1 MKKSYLVLCILT
13 LVFSYHSQTV
23 RVDYDNSSKWFL
35 GFNVGGTWNTTDV
48 SNRTDAGW
56 GLILGKSYG
65 FKSYSPFTFDIRAR
79 YLRGFWYGQD
89 SDTSSL
95 AGYSGSALSNYTNQG
110 FTVHNFQ
117 SDVHRL
123 GLELAIH
130 MNRITSRTGWDP
142 YIFGGIGLTWHQT
155 YSDLINQNDT
165 TGGSIYNYSSM
176 LANSTQLSDQLENT
190 LDAVYDSPLD
200 GYKSDSYNVAFMPSL
215 GFGLGYHIGKRVTL
229 GVEHKTT
236 FTLRDDFDGLVSTV
250 RPKNDLY
257 HYTSLYLRFR
267 FRGKQPRENVSN
279 APCYTPSISII
290 QPTSGMTVT
299 NPQYTIEANLTE
311 VTNSNQI
318 SVVNSVGQNVL
329 FNFNSSTKK
338 LTANVLLVPG
348 QNSFTIRVNNRC
360 GSDSKVVSL
369 NFLNCSLP
377 TAIFTSP
384 TTVRDT
390 VRTSAYTVSAAITGI
405 SSVQGIKLL
414 QNNAVLNGYSYNAVN
429 GLLQASVNLIP
440 GRNTFT
446 IELFNA
452 CGNNTITSEIFF
464 NDCVNPS
471 VTMISP
477 SATGTTV
484 SSPQFNVSALVT
496 GVTDRNQVS
505 ISQNSVSTN
514 LFSLVNGKVDLNT
527 VLNTGVNTFI
537 ITTMTKCGSA
547 SQTFTVNYQT
557 CNAPIITIES
567 PLSNSTVSTSNQ
579 TVKAKVI
586 NVDSKQNLLVS
597 LNGLALKNFTYTK
610 ASNSIEFPV
619 NLTSGLN
626 TISVT
631 ATNTCGADVE
641 TITIT
646 HNPCIAPKIS
656 LSVMSS
662 TVTNSAYSYNAT
674 ILNQASSNGINL
686 TLNGNPINFSY
697 SNNLLSTNVNLQN
710 GVNTFVLSATNQCG
724 SDSKTWSVTN
734 NNCVI
739 PSIVLENPTASGIT
753 VNSATFNFKASVI
766 GMSSTQGIQFLVN
779 NIPSSFNYNNGII
792 TSMLNLN
799 LGANTIKLSLQNTC
813 GNDNED
819 VVINYQNCEAPAISI
834 NQPLNTNFTTNQ
846 SLLTLNAN
854 VTGIN
859 GNQGITAKLNGVGI
873 AYQLNSNALS
883 ASANLQPGANTI
895 ILTATNSCG
904 TDVKAI
910 NVNYDNCVQPQVSI
924 TNSALTTSNG
934 AFIFNATLTGS
945 NLNQGI
951 SLTQN
956 GIVKSYTLNGS
967 ALSASVTLTEG
978 LNTFVLSAVNSCGND
993 SKTYSINYEPCLSP
1007 TVLITNPAS
1016 NNLTF
1021 NAGDFTF
1028 QSQVSH
1034 ISLAS
1039 QIAIIHNG
1047 AAVTNF
1053 TLNNDQVVASVNLA
1067 SGNNTIKI
1075 TVTST
1080 CGSDS
1085 KTITLTGKSC
1095 DVPVIGISSP
1105 VNSTQNGST
1114 YSLQANIS
1122 NISSN
1127 QDIIVKLNDN
1137 SIPFQLTNNQII
1149 SSATLQSGLNN
1160 IVIIASNSCGS
1171 DTKSTTVN
1179 YNSCVQPQIQLTN
1192 TETETASG
1200 SYTFSATISGTN
1212 VNNGISLL
1220 HNGNNLIYT
1229 LTGNSL
1235 NANLN
1240 LAQGSNLISLSVV
1253 NSCGSDA
1260 KSLTVN
1266 YSPCLAPT
1274 VSILNPAGGNLIF
1287 EVGSLT
1293 IQAITANVSSANQV
1307 NLSVNGNSITNFSFN
1322 NGQVTSTIDLVSGNN
1337 VIALSVTT
1345 PCGTDSKN
1353 IIVIGR
1359 VCEAPVISIPG
1370 ITRGGIRTDLPQY
1383 SITGSISGYGLNSVI
1398 TLSLNG
1404 TQIPVTINSNG
1415 VFSANVTLNPGLNQ
1429 CVVNV
1434 VNECGTDTETFNID
1448 LAVGSGTNSGGTGG
1462 TNNGSNQNSN
1472 GNNNSGNGNTNGNN
1486 GHGNNADGVDSS
1498 NPGQGGGGP
1507 NGANDPSGNVDDEST
1522 GSGAINSNSNN
1533 NGSTENQNSNNSN
1546 SGGTEQNTNG
1556 NGGVTNEGNQN
1567 TNENG
1572 STENQNGNNSNS
1584 GGANPN
1590 SNGAGGNNN
1599 NGGNENT
1606 NGNGNTNGNN
1616 GHGNNADGVDSSNP
1630 GQGGGGPNGV
1640 NDPSGNVDDESTGSG
1655 AINSNSNNNGST
1667 ENQNGNN
1674 SNSGGADPNF
1684 NGTGGNNN
1692 GGNENTNENNNSSN
1706 GNTNGNNGH
1715 GNNAD
1720 GVDSSNPGQGGG
1732 GPNGVTDP
1740 SGNVDDESTGS
1751 GAINSNSN
1759 NNGSTGNQNGNNS
1772 NSGVTEQN
1780 SNGAGGA
1787 TNEGN
1792 QNTNENG
1799 STENQNGNNSN
1810 SGGANPNSNGTG
1822 GNNNGGNEN
1831 TNENNNSGNG
1841 NTNGNGN
1848 GNNQEGS
1855 SGGNNSGGSGNG
1867 NQKNQQ
1873 INNSGNTRGG
1883 SKPTVNQNNSG
1894 GNKTPVNQNNSGDN
1908 KPTVNQ
1914 NNSGGNKPTVNQNN
1928 SGGNKPTVN
1937 QNNSGGNKTN
1947 SNTQVKTGGDK
1958 ANPPNPSNNPGGTKG
1973 NKKGGN

>member
-1 MKKSYLVLCILT
+1 M
-13 LVFSYHSQTV
+13 
-23 RVDYDNSSKWFL
+23 
-35 GFNVGGTWNTTDV
+35 
-48 SNRTDAGW
+48 A
-56 GLILGKSYG
+56 
-65 FKSYSPFTFDIRAR
+65 
-79 YLRGFWYGQD
+79 
-89 SDTSSL
+89 
-95 AGYSGSALSNYTNQG
+95 
-110 FTVHNFQ
+110 
-117 SDVHRL
+117 
-123 GLELAIH
+123 
-130 MNRITSRTGWDP
+130 
-142 YIFGGIGLTWHQT
+142 
-155 YSDLINQNDT
+155 
-165 TGGSIYNYSSM
+165 
-176 LANSTQLSDQLENT
+176 
-190 LDAVYDSPLD
+190 
-200 GYKSDSYNVAFMPSL
+200 
-215 GFGLGYHIGKRVTL
+215 
-229 GVEHKTT
+229 
-236 FTLRDDFDGLVSTV
+236 
-250 RPKNDLY
+250 
-257 HYTSLYLRFR
+257 
-267 FRGKQPRENVSN
+267 
-279 APCYTPSISII
+279 
-290 QPTSGMTVT
+290 
-299 NPQYTIEANLTE
+299 
-311 VTNSNQI
+311 
-318 SVVNSVGQNVL
+318 
-329 FNFNSSTKK
+329 
-338 LTANVLLVPG
+338 
-348 QNSFTIRVNNRC
+348 
-360 GSDSKVVSL
+360 
-369 NFLNCSLP
+369 
-377 TAIFTSP
+377 
-384 TTVRDT
+384 
-390 VRTSAYTVSAAITGI
+390 
-405 SSVQGIKLL
+405 
-414 QNNAVLNGYSYNAVN
+414 
-429 GLLQASVNLIP
+429 
-440 GRNTFT
+440 
-446 IELFNA
+446 
-452 CGNNTITSEIFF
+452 
-464 NDCVNPS
+464 
-471 VTMISP
+471 
-477 SATGTTV
+477 
-484 SSPQFNVSALVT
+484 
-496 GVTDRNQVS
+496 
-505 ISQNSVSTN
+505 
-514 LFSLVNGKVDLNT
+514 
-527 VLNTGVNTFI
+527 
-537 ITTMTKCGSA
+537 
-547 SQTFTVNYQT
+547 
-557 CNAPIITIES
+557 
-567 PLSNSTVSTSNQ
+567 
-579 TVKAKVI
+579 
-586 NVDSKQNLLVS
+586 
-597 LNGLALKNFTYTK
+597 
-610 ASNSIEFPV
+610 
-619 NLTSGLN
+619 
-626 TISVT
+626 
-631 ATNTCGADVE
+631 
-641 TITIT
+641 
-646 HNPCIAPKIS
+646 
-656 LSVMSS
+656 
-662 TVTNSAYSYNAT
+662 
-674 ILNQASSNGINL
+674 
-686 TLNGNPINFSY
+686 
-697 SNNLLSTNVNLQN
+697 
-710 GVNTFVLSATNQCG
+710 
-724 SDSKTWSVTN
+724 
-734 NNCVI
+734 
-739 PSIVLENPTASGIT
+739 
-753 VNSATFNFKASVI
+753 
-766 GMSSTQGIQFLVN
+766 STQGIQFLVN

-834 NQPLNTNFTTNQ
+834 NQPINTNFTTNQ

-934 AFIFNATLTGS
+934 AFVFNATLTGS

-1047 AAVTNF
+1047 AAVTDF

-1085 KTITLTGKSC
+1085 KTISLTGKSC

-1149 SSATLQSGLNN
+1149 SSATLQPGLNN
-1160 IVIIASNSCGS
+1160 IVVIASNSCGS
-1171 DTKSTTVN
+1171 DTKSTSVN
-1179 YNSCVQPQIQLTN
+1179 YNSCVQPQILLTN

-1322 NGQVTSTIDLVSGNN
+1322 NGQVSSTIDLVSGNN

-1359 VCEAPVISIPG
+1359 VCEAPVISIPNA
-1370 ITRGGIRTDLPQY
+1370 TRGGIRTDLPQY
-1383 SITGSISGYGLNSVI
+1383 SITGSISGYGLNGVI

-1415 VFSANVTLNPGLNQ
+1415 VFTANVTLNPGLNQ

-1448 LAVGSGTNSGGTGG
+1448 LAVGGGINSGGTGG
-1462 TNNGSNQNSN
+1462 TNNGGNQNSN
-1472 GNNNSGNGNTNGNN
+1472 ENNNS
-1486 GHGNNADGVDSS
+1486 
-1498 NPGQGGGGP
+1498 
-1507 NGANDPSGNVDDEST
+1507 
-1522 GSGAINSNSNN
+1522 
-1533 NGSTENQNSNNSN
+1533 
-1546 SGGTEQNTNG
+1546 
-1556 NGGVTNEGNQN
+1556 
-1567 TNENG
+1567 
-1572 STENQNGNNSNS
+1572 
-1584 GGANPN
+1584 
-1590 SNGAGGNNN
+1590 
-1599 NGGNENT
+1599 
-1606 NGNGNTNGNN
+1606 GNGNTNGNN

-1655 AINSNSNNNGST
+1655 AINSNSNNNDST
-1667 ENQNGNN
+1667 GNQNGTN
-1674 SNSGGADPNF
+1674 SNSGGTDPNSNGAGGTNNGGNQNSIENNGSNGNPNGTNSNPGGTNPNP
-1684 NGTGGNNN
+1684 NGTGGTNN
-1692 GGNENTNENNNSSN
+1692 GGNQNSNGNNTSGN

-1732 GPNGVTDP
+1732 GPNGVNDP

-1759 NNGSTGNQNGNNS
+1759 SNDSTGNQNGTNS
-1772 NSGVTEQN
+1772 NSVGTDLN
-1780 SNGAGGA
+1780 SNGTGGA

-1792 QNTNENG
+1792 QNTNESDTTG
-1799 STENQNGNNSN
+1799 NQNGNNSN
-1810 SGGANPNSNGTG
+1810 SRGADPNSNGTG

-1848 GNNQEGS
+1848 GNGNNQEGQG
-1855 SGGNNSGGSGNG
+1855 GGNNSGGSGNG

-1894 GNKTPVNQNNSGDN
+1894 GNKPTVNQNNSGGNKPTVNENNSGGN

-1914 NNSGGNKPTVNQNN
+1914 NNSGGNKPTVNQNNSSGNKPTVNQNN

-1958 ANPPNPSNNPGGTKG
+1958 VNPPNPSNNPGGTKG

>member
-299 NPQYTIEANLTE
+299 NPQYTIEVNLTE

-1149 SSATLQSGLNN
+1149 SSATLQPGLNN

-1179 YNSCVQPQIQLTN
+1179 YNSCVQPQILLTN
-1192 TETETASG
+1192 TVTETASG

-1240 LAQGSNLISLSVV
+1240 LAQGSNLISLSVA

-1274 VSILNPAGGNLIF
+1274 VSILSPAGGNLIF

-1293 IQAITANVSSANQV
+1293 IQAITANVSSVNQV

-1462 TNNGSNQNSN
+1462 TNNGGNQNSN
-1472 GNNNSGNGNTNGNN
+1472 ENNNSGNGNTNGNN
-1486 GHGNNADGVDSS
+1486 GHGKNADGVDSS
-1498 NPGQGGGGP
+1498 NPGQGGGGS
-1507 NGANDPSGNVDDEST
+1507 NGVNDPSGNVDDEST
-1522 GSGAINSNSNN
+1522 GSGAINSNSNSN
-1533 NGSTENQNSNNSN
+1533 DSTGNQNGTNSN
-1546 SGGTEQNTNG
+1546 SGGT
-1556 NGGVTNEGNQN
+1556 
-1567 TNENG
+1567 
-1572 STENQNGNNSNS
+1572 
-1584 GGANPN
+1584 NPN
-1590 SNGAGGNNN
+1590 SNGAGGTSNGGNQNSNENNGTNGTNSNSEGTNPNSNGTGGTN
-1599 NGGNENT
+1599 NGGNQNSNGNNT
-1606 NGNGNTNGNN
+1606 SGNGNTNGNN
-1616 GHGNNADGVDSSNP
+1616 GHGNNVDGVDSSNP

-1655 AINSNSNNNGST
+1655 AINSNSNSNDSTGNQNGTNSNSVGT
-1667 ENQNGNN
+1667 DLNSNGTGGATNEGNQNTNESDTTGNQNGNN
-1674 SNSGGADPNF
+1674 SNSGGADPN
-1684 NGTGGNNN
+1684 
-1692 GGNENTNENNNSSN
+1692 
-1706 GNTNGNNGH
+1706 
-1715 GNNAD
+1715 
-1720 GVDSSNPGQGGG
+1720 
-1732 GPNGVTDP
+1732 
-1740 SGNVDDESTGS
+1740 
-1751 GAINSNSN
+1751 
-1759 NNGSTGNQNGNNS
+1759 
-1772 NSGVTEQN
+1772 
-1780 SNGAGGA
+1780 
-1787 TNEGN
+1787 
-1792 QNTNENG
+1792 
-1799 STENQNGNNSN
+1799 
-1810 SGGANPNSNGTG
+1810 SNGTG
-1822 GNNNGGNEN
+1822 GNNNGGSEN
-1831 TNENNNSGNG
+1831 TNENKNS
-1841 NTNGNGN
+1841 GN

-1855 SGGNNSGGSGNG
+1855 GGGNNSGGSGNG

-1873 INNSGNTRGG
+1873 INNSGNTQGG
-1883 SKPTVNQNNSG
+1883 TKPTVNQNNSG
-1894 GNKTPVNQNNSGDN
+1894 GN

-1937 QNNSGGNKTN
+1937 QNNSGGNKPTVNQNNSGGNKPTVNQNNSGGSKPTVNQNNSGGNKPTVNQNNSGGSKPTVNQNNSGGNKPTVNQNKSGGNKTN

-1958 ANPPNPSNNPGGTKG
+1958 VNPPNPSNNPGGTKG